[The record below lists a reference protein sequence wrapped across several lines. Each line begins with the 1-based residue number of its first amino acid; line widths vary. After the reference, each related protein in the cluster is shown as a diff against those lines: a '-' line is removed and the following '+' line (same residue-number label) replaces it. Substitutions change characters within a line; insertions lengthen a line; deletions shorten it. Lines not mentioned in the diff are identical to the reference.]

1 MKGTKM
7 ASIISVKNLSKSY
20 GSHQVLKD
28 ISFEY
33 ESGQIIGLLGPNGS
47 GKTTLIKILTGLIH
61 DYEGEVLIDGRKIG
75 VDTKAKVAFLP
86 DRSHL
91 PEWMRPVDAI
101 EMFASFYKDF
111 DKEKAY
117 NMLSSFELDPK
128 QKIKTMSK
136 GMKEKVRLML
146 VMCRNAQLYILD
158 EPFGGVD
165 PAARQ
170 FILDTIM
177 VNHPEG
183 STVLLSTHLIYDMEG
198 ILDRVLMIGRGS
210 VLVDTKT
217 EEITS
222 TGRTVE
228 QMFKEVFGNAWQ
240 VD

>member
-1 MKGTKM
+1 M
-7 ASIISVKNLSKSY
+7 SVISVKNLSKSY
-20 GSHQVLKD
+20 GSHPVLSD

-61 DYEGEVLIDGRKIG
+61 DYSGEVLINYKKIG
-75 VDTKAKVAFLP
+75 VETKAQVAYLP
-86 DRSHL
+86 DRSYL
-91 PEWMRPVDAI
+91 PEWMRPTDAI
-101 EMFASFYKDF
+101 DMFADFYADF
-111 DKEKAY
+111 DKNKAY
-117 NMLSSFELDPK
+117 EMLRSFELDPK

-146 VMCRNAQLYILD
+146 VMCRNASLYILD

-177 VNHPEG
+177 VNRPEG
-183 STVLLSTHLIYDMEG
+183 STILLSTHLIYDMEG
-198 ILDRVLMIGRGS
+198 IFDKILMIGHGK
-210 VLVDTKT
+210 VLVDSDTS
-217 EEITS
+217 EITD
-222 TGRTVE
+222 TGKTVE